1 MGLSLVSFLR
11 NAGEMPCTVVTVEFN
26 MMSRGKSYRLAVNIH
41 YGFCAEL
48 LRYAKQPLRFTQFSM
63 MTSTTTI
70 VVCAILA
77 LTVAAV
83 ILAVAVSPDKARE
96 ALLAFVRQ
104 ARVVLRRVDE
114 RFRRLLER
122 LLSPSPRQ
130 SQGSRQDWARSVAER
145 MIAISQWLTAG
156 VMVLTV
162 LCYVW
167 SILRI
172 ELLKDTLSKFS
183 EFVDVYV
190 SPMKQSPNHAIPRC

>member
-1 MGLSLVSFLR
+1 
-11 NAGEMPCTVVTVEFN
+11 
-26 MMSRGKSYRLAVNIH
+26 
-41 YGFCAEL
+41 
-48 LRYAKQPLRFTQFSM
+48 M
-63 MTSTTTI
+63 MTSTATI

-77 LTVAAV
+77 LMVAAV

-96 ALLAFVRQ
+96 ALLVFVRQ

-114 RFRRLLER
+114 RFRRLLKR